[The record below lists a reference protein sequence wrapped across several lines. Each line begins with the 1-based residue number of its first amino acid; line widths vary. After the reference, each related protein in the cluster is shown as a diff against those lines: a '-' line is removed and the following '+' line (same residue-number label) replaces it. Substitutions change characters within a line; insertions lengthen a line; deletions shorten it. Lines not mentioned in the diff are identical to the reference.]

1 MAREK
6 QAQPGHNSAAAD
18 ELRVYIERIERL
30 ESDKTEIAQ
39 DIKDAKAEAKSR
51 GFDVK
56 AIEKIVKERSETEEQ
71 RRRRK
76 ETEDLTDVYRAAL
89 GMLDGTPLGDSA
101 RERLS
106 KRPEAEPTPEDAG
119 QGEEPATN
127 QRATLTAEDIASA
140 KDAGR
145 QACRDGKRVIDNPYT
160 AGDPRR
166 AAWDEGWCFEAGSDG
181 MDIPSAWRRSE
192 KKKPAKPDAPK
203 DGEPGE
209 QPDDGEE

>member
-1 MAREK
+1 MTQD

-30 ESDKTEIAQ
+30 ESNKAEIAQ
-39 DIKDAKAEAKSR
+39 DIKDVKAEAKSR

-56 AIEKIVKERSETEEQ
+56 AIEKIVKERGETEKQ

-106 KRPEAEPTPEDAG
+106 KQPEAEPAQDDAAP
-119 QGEEPATN
+119 GEEPGAR
-127 QRATLTAEDIASA
+127 QRATLTSEDIAAA
-140 KDAGR
+140 KEAGR
-145 QACRDGKRVIDNPYT
+145 LACREGKRVIDNPYT

-192 KKKPAKPDAPK
+192 KKKPARPDAPK
-203 DGEPGE
+203 DGEPG
-209 QPDDGEE
+209 DGEE

>member
-1 MAREK
+1 MARKK

-30 ESDKTEIAQ
+30 ESNKAEIAQ
-39 DIKDAKAEAKSR
+39 DIKDVKAEAKSR

-56 AIEKIVKERSETEEQ
+56 AIEKIVKERGETEKQ

-106 KRPEAEPTPEDAG
+106 KQPEAEPAQDDAAP
-119 QGEEPATN
+119 GEEPGAR
-127 QRATLTAEDIASA
+127 QRATLTSEDIAAA
-140 KDAGR
+140 KEAGR
-145 QACRDGKRVIDNPYT
+145 LACREGKRVIDNPYT

-192 KKKPAKPDAPK
+192 KKKPARPDAPK
-203 DGEPGE
+203 DGEPG
-209 QPDDGEE
+209 DGEE

>member
-1 MAREK
+1 MARKK

-30 ESDKTEIAQ
+30 ESDKAEIAR
-39 DIKDAKAEAKSR
+39 DIKDVKAEAKSR

-56 AIEKIVKERSETEEQ
+56 AIEKIVKERGETEEQ

-101 RERLS
+101 RERLM
-106 KRPEAEPTPEDAG
+106 KPEDRKQAEDFPG
-119 QGEEPATN
+119 DLPSYESEKALH
-127 QRATLTAEDIASA
+127 RATLTSEDIAAA
-140 KDAGR
+140 KEAGR
-145 QACRDGKRVIDNPYT
+145 LACREGKRVIDNPYT

-192 KKKPAKPDAPK
+192 KKKPARPDAPK
-203 DGEPGE
+203 DGEPG
-209 QPDDGEE
+209 DGEE